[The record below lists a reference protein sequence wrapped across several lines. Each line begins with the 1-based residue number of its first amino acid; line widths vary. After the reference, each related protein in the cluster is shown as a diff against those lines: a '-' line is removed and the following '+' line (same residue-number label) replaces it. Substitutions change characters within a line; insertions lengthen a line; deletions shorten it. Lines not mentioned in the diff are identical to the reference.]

1 MADRDYIT
9 NPYTNRLVSV
19 HKQTGQYIIKQY
31 YAKQIK
37 LSKKD
42 AQKIRK
48 LKGGSGDE
56 ASLDR
61 INEKIESYNILN
73 GILNLPEEMKG
84 EIWNKF
90 CIQTDLSTNATLSRV
105 AKNYKDALNNAIIT
119 IDTIINDLCDITD
132 SIINEE
138 IKSTTLTE
146 RVSSFMAKLNYICVI

>member
-56 ASLDR
+56 DKTNLDR
-61 INEKIESYNILN
+61 INEQVESSTKINNILN
-73 GILNLPEEMKG
+73 GILNLPDEMKD
-84 EIWNKF
+84 EIWKQF
-90 CIQTDLSTNATLSRV
+90 CKQTDLSTNAKLSCV
-105 AKNYKDALNNAIIT
+105 AKIYKDSLKKCHHYYRYYYQRI
-119 IDTIINDLCDITD
+119 
-132 SIINEE
+132 
-138 IKSTTLTE
+138 
-146 RVSSFMAKLNYICVI
+146 M